1 VAFRGAALG
10 DLEAI
15 VALLAD
21 DPIGS
26 GRESVGVRL
35 DPRYVEAFAAIER
48 DPNQL
53 LAVAE
58 RDGRV
63 TGVLQLSFIPGMT
76 RRGMWRGQIEGV
88 RVAAGERGSGIGR
101 AMLLWAIEECRKRG
115 CGLVQLTSDKRRAD
129 AHAFYEALGFRATHE
144 GYKLAL

>member
-1 VAFRGAALG
+1 MMHLVVFRRAVAD
-10 DLEAI
+10 DLAAI

-26 GRESVGVRL
+26 GREAVGPAL
-35 DPRYVEAFAAIER
+35 DPRYATAFAAIER

-58 RDGRV
+58 RGGAV
-63 TGVLQLSFIPGMT
+63 IGCLQLSFIPGLT

-88 RVAAGERGSGIGR
+88 RIDAGERGGGMWRHST
-101 AMLLWAIEECRKRG
+101 A
-115 CGLVQLTSDKRRAD
+115 
-129 AHAFYEALGFRATHE
+129 
-144 GYKLAL
+144 